1 MKIQV
6 QYIHFFKVSSYPPPP
21 KKKGGGGVL
30 FVVIMIYFLFNP
42 IICFKQMVELVWL
55 KSGAVLGG
63 GGGALGAQAPPKKI
77 WRYRCMLIAYA

>member
-6 QYIHFFKVSSYPPPP
+6 QYIHFFKSPRIPPPP
-21 KKKGGGGVL
+21 QKKGGVL

-63 GGGALGAQAPPKKI
+63 GGGGGGGALGAQAPQKNLTI
-77 WRYRCMLIAYA
+77 